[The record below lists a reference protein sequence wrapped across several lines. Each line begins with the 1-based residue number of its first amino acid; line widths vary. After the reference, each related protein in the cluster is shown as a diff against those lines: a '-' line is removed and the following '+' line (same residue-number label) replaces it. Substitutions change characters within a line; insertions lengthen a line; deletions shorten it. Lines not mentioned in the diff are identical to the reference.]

1 MIQYAIKKIGVKWI
15 LTTMSSIFAI
25 VGVVIGL
32 FTFFLFPTEAAV
44 GLGFGAKVL
53 AFLIFIILYTIIMVL
68 GILII
73 VGLYNKL
80 CNSLGT
86 ITFSVEAKEEEE

>member
-1 MIQYAIKKIGVKWI
+1 MIQQYLVKKIGLKWV
-15 LTTMSSIFAI
+15 LSTMSAIFVV

-44 GLGFGAKVL
+44 GLGFGAKLL
-53 AFLIFIILYTIIMVL
+53 AFLIFVILYAIIMVL

-73 VGLYNKL
+73 VVLYNKL
-80 CNSLGT
+80 SPQFGAMTL
-86 ITFSVEAKEEEE
+86 FVDVKEEE

>member
-1 MIQYAIKKIGVKWI
+1 
-15 LTTMSSIFAI
+15 MSAIFAI

-44 GLGFGAKVL
+44 GLGVGAKLL

-80 CNSLGT
+80 SPSFGA
-86 ITFSVEAKEEEE
+86 ITLFVETKEEE

>member
-1 MIQYAIKKIGVKWI
+1 MIQYMVKKIGIKWV
-15 LTTMSSIFAI
+15 LSTMSAIFVV

-44 GLGFGAKVL
+44 GLGFGAKLL
-53 AFLIFIILYTIIMVL
+53 AFLIFVILYTIIMVL

-73 VGLYNKL
+73 VALYNKL
-80 CNSLGT
+80 SPQFGAMTL
-86 ITFSVEAKEEEE
+86 FVDAKEEE

>member
-1 MIQYAIKKIGVKWI
+1 MTQYEVKKIGVKWI
-15 LTTMSSIFAI
+15 LSTMSAIFVV
-25 VGVVIGL
+25 VGIVIGI

-53 AFLIFIILYTIIMVL
+53 AFLIFVVLYTIIMVL

-73 VGLYNKL
+73 VALYNKL
-80 CNSLGT
+80 SPQFGA
-86 ITFSVEAKEEEE
+86 ITLFVETKEEE